1 MGGIN
6 MKLKCPSCGFEN
18 EKEARFCENCEE
30 PLPNP
35 YTKKRKNEGQSF
47 KLTSDEE
54 AKAKNRIEKEER
66 IRAEAKVKA
75 ENEIKEKEQKKQ
87 GTGCLILLGII
98 ILFAFIIFSGSDGEN
113 GKKQS
118 VLTLS
123 SEDILVTSETGY
135 YITQCYATN
144 KGNKTWK
151 GSVMMT
157 VKDDDGGY
165 LYSSS
170 SAAWPEIELKPGE
183 RDYLVTKIPVNEY
196 LIKNAPQGIL
206 VIVWSWGSQEV
217 TKRVK
222 IR

>member
-1 MGGIN
+1 M
-6 MKLKCPSCGFEN
+6 
-18 EKEARFCENCEE
+18 
-30 PLPNP
+30 
-35 YTKKRKNEGQSF
+35 
-47 KLTSDEE
+47 
-54 AKAKNRIEKEER
+54 
-66 IRAEAKVKA
+66 
-75 ENEIKEKEQKKQ
+75 
-87 GTGCLILLGII
+87 ILLGVII
-98 ILFAFIIFSGSDGEN
+98 IFAFIIFSGSDSEN

-118 VLTLS
+118 ELTLS

-170 SAAWPEIELKPGE
+170 SAAWPGIEIKPGE
-183 RDYLVTKIPVNEY
+183 RDYLVTKIPMNEY
-196 LIKNAPQGIL
+196 LIKNAPKGIL
-206 VIVWSWGSQEV
+206 VIVWSWASQEV
-217 TKRVK
+217 TKRIK